1 MKKGRKVGS
10 VIGRRA
16 GRYSMIRA
24 FHRADLFFVFK
35 LIMVDGPLESESI
48 TASFLATTELSKPDP

>member
-1 MKKGRKVGS
+1 MGS